1 MRETMVFLVVFQPG
15 SKQVNPN
22 PATYSIPG
30 KKIIGDTR
38 ISSLISRFA
47 VYSWLYHTVMIGSP
61 IFEQMRRHLNT
72 NRAIQGYKLGLP
84 PISLIDPYFQK
95 VKRVLIKVY

>member
-30 KKIIGDTR
+30 KENITHIH

-47 VYSWLYHTVMIGSP
+47 VYPWLYHTVMIGTS
-61 IFEQMRRHLNT
+61 IFEQTR
-72 NRAIQGYKLGLP
+72 
-84 PISLIDPYFQK
+84 
-95 VKRVLIKVY
+95 